1 MRILNNNNL
10 NTISGGL
17 TDKQVESLTAKAG
30 GYAAKA
36 AFLGLVA
43 ATTPFVSVPAFLIGG
58 VAAPIAS
65 LVGTYV
71 FYENQ
76 EYILRLLN
84 DTQTTVSQGLKFA

>member
-1 MRILNNNNL
+1 MRILSNDNL
-10 NTISGGL
+10 KNISGGL

-36 AFLGLVA
+36 AFLGLMT
-43 ATTPFVSVPAFLIGG
+43 ATTSFVSVPAFLIGG
-58 VAAPIAS
+58 IAAPVSS

-76 EYILRLLN
+76 EFILNLLN
-84 DTQTTVSQGLKFA
+84 HTQSTVSNTFKLA